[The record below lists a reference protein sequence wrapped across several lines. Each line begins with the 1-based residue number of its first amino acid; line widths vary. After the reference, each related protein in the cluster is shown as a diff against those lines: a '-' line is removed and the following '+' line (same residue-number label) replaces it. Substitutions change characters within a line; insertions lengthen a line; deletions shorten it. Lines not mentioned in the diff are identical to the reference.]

1 MHRVLLVDND
11 DSLRRALV
19 RMLQRAGFEVQA
31 FGSAEALLEAG
42 AARTD
47 ACLVLDVDLPGASG
61 VELKQALQRSG
72 RDMPTVFITASWRE
86 DLITQLAAL
95 SPVAVLHKPFG
106 NEALIEALGRA
117 CNPPEPMRKEA
128 S

>member
-1 MHRVLLVDND
+1 MQRVLLVDND
-11 DSLRRALV
+11 DSLRRALA

-31 FGSAEALLEAG
+31 FGSAEALLDAG
-42 AARTD
+42 AARAD

-61 VELKQALQRSG
+61 PELKQALLRSG
-72 RDMPTVFITASWRE
+72 RDMPTVFITASARE
-86 DLITQLAAL
+86 DLAAQLAAL

-117 CNPPEPMRKEA
+117 CAAHAPA
-128 S
+128 GSGCA